1 MTYDQAI
8 LALAKGSFVPA
19 IATFLGHLSH
29 QPTDGATWLYLGI
42 AYSESG
48 HQDEALKALSHADA
62 LMPPHA
68 ELSEA
73 FGCAYLR
80 KGDHNAARLHFQ
92 DAMQFDDCPG
102 SVYRNLSVLLLKAED
117 LEGAMEALRIGL
129 ERSPNDIL
137 MLFTK
142 VLVLE
147 AHRQNDTE
155 GAVRDQLQAV
165 LQDILHRPGVP
176 AQLAQIAEQHLA
188 TLR

>member
-1 MTYDQAI
+1 MTYDQAVE
-8 LALAKGSFVPA
+8 AVAKGEFVPA
-19 IATFLGHLSH
+19 ITTFLGHLSH
-29 QPTDGATWLYLGI
+29 DPTDGAAWLYLGI

-62 LMPPHA
+62 LLQPNA

-80 KGDHNAARLHFQ
+80 KGDVSAARPYFE
-92 DAMQFDDCPG
+92 DALQFDDCPG

-117 LEGAMEALRIGL
+117 LDAAMETLRIGL
-129 ERSPNDIL
+129 ARTPNDIL

-147 AHRQNDTE
+147 AHRQNDAE

-165 LQDILHRPGVP
+165 LEDILHRPGVP
-176 AQLAQIAEQHLA
+176 TQLAHIAEQHLA